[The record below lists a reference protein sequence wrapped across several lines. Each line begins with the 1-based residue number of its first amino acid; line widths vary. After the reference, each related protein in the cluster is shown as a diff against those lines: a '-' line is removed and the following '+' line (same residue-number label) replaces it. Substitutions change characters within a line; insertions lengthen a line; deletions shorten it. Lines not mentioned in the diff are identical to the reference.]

1 MPIYRYRCANCGAQE
16 EHLQKVSDAPKERC
30 SKCGGALAK
39 QMTAAAFHLKGGG
52 WYKDLYSSSGK
63 SDASGGSSGTSSSS
77 TSSSDSGSSSGGGS
91 SGGSDS
97 SGSSSSSSSTSSTSS
112 GSTSSG
118 STSSTSSSSSAA

>member
-52 WYKDLYSSSGK
+52 WYKDLYASSGK
-63 SDASGGSSGTSSSS
+63 SESSGGSSTSS
-77 TSSSDSGSSSGGGS
+77 TSSASD
-91 SGGSDS
+91 
-97 SGSSSSSSSTSSTSS
+97 SGSSSSSSSSSSDSGSSTSS
-112 GSTSSG
+112 SSTPSSSSTSS
-118 STSSTSSSSSAA
+118 SSSSTSSSSSAA